1 MPIINVFRDTDF
13 YVPVDVIVAAD
24 GFSGAYL
31 SFRADKNTPVASIT
45 LTNAE
50 ALELASQLESLV
62 QRNGG
67 VL

>member
-1 MPIINVFRDTDF
+1 MATISLYQDTDKQH
-13 YVPVDVIVAAD
+13 VDISATVD
-24 GFSGAYL
+24 GFHGVYVSM
-31 SFRADKNTPVASIT
+31 RQDKFTIIAGLT

-50 ALELASQLESLV
+50 ALELASQLEALV